1 MTKIKPTVSVVM
13 PTYNRAHLLGKAIKS
28 ILNQTYQD
36 FELIIVDDGSTD
48 KTSEVVKSFKDKR
61 IRYFRQTKTFPIKSQ
76 GAAAARN
83 MGIKKAKG
91 KFIAFNDDDDFWRK
105 RKLEKQVSAF
115 KRTDK
120 KTGVVYIRVVRHKG
134 KEKFFLPYE
143 EVAKKEGNIH
153 RNLFLEDWV
162 VMTSSALVKREC
174 FQKVGLFDERLPRYQ
189 DLELWLR
196 ISQDYY
202 FKYLPEVLVDS
213 FILSQ
218 GIGADNRALVKA
230 TELIFQ
236 KYRQE
241 IESDKEILA
250 SWHFRFGDLY
260 YHQQK
265 MKKARNLFLQALKN
279 KPSFKYFRAIV
290 KTFLGRKISETLI
303 SWQIGQVKNWPL
315 LAILILAL
323 FLRLINLNQSLWLD
337 EAVQAITSRGSFF
350 GIFQELRGDFHPPL
364 YHLLMWVWVHLFGS
378 SETILRL
385 PSVIF
390 GVTTVYVV
398 YLIASMLTSEE
409 GSPANARG
417 GTSEVVLPLLAA
429 LFLATAPF
437 HIYYSQEARNYAL
450 TTLLA
455 TLSMYFFVKLLTSE
469 MSNHSRS
476 VKLSTSGVVLYVF
489 STTLLLYTNY
499 FGLFILLAQALVS
512 LEQRKWRFLKL
523 MFICLI
529 LFVPNLF
536 LLKTQLLTGSQA
548 TASLPE
554 WGRIVN
560 LSFLKALP
568 LTFIKF
574 SIGRITIFNKKI
586 YAVVAGF
593 LFVVYGGI
601 FARGVFQKRKLTINH
616 LQLTI
621 ILWLVTPILCAW
633 LLSLFIPNYQPFRLL
648 LVLPAFYLLLA
659 YGIFQ
664 IKITMIR
671 IIVVAFVLFVNLVSL
686 GIYYTNPYFHRENWR
701 GLVQFIESQENME
714 IVPLLPS
721 YNSYWPYEYYSSGK
735 TKFISV
741 SSGIKVITQ
750 EDINNL
756 TIEQFNNKTI
766 YYIRYLVPM
775 FDPQEKTVF
784 WLNQNGF
791 VKIREVSFNQVPVWE
806 YQRCR

>member
-1 MTKIKPTVSVVM
+1 
-13 PTYNRAHLLGKAIKS
+13 
-28 ILNQTYQD
+28 
-36 FELIIVDDGSTD
+36 
-48 KTSEVVKSFKDKR
+48 
-61 IRYFRQTKTFPIKSQ
+61 
-76 GAAAARN
+76 
-83 MGIKKAKG
+83 
-91 KFIAFNDDDDFWRK
+91 
-105 RKLEKQVSAF
+105 
-115 KRTDK
+115 
-120 KTGVVYIRVVRHKG
+120 
-134 KEKFFLPYE
+134 
-143 EVAKKEGNIH
+143 
-153 RNLFLEDWV
+153 LFLEDWV

-265 MKKARNLFLQALKN
+265 MKKARNFFLQALKN

-323 FLRLINLNQSLWLD
+323 FLRLINLSQSLWLD

-364 YHLLMWVWVHLFGS
+364 YHLFMWGWVHLFGS
-378 SETILRL
+378 REIILRL

-390 GVTTVYVV
+390 GVATVAVI
-398 YLIASMLTSEE
+398 YLIAKEFKSSI
-409 GSPANARG
+409 PKI
-417 GTSEVVLPLLAA
+417 AA
-429 LFLATAPF
+429 LFMATAPF

-450 TTLLA
+450 TTFLTA
-455 TLSMYFFVKLLTSE
+455 LSMYFFIRLINKKKGIGGYLVA
-469 MSNHSRS
+469 
-476 VKLSTSGVVLYVF
+476 
-489 STTLLLYTNY
+489 TTLLLYTNY
-499 FGLFILLAQALVS
+499 FGLFILLAQALVC
-512 LEQRKWRFLKL
+512 LIQRRRKQLWL
-523 MFICLI
+523 MFYCLL
-529 LFVPNLF
+529 LFVPNLV
-536 LLKTQLLTGSQA
+536 LLRIQLLTGRQA
-548 TASLPE
+548 TTSLPE
-554 WGRIVN
+554 WGRLVN
-560 LSFLKALP
+560 VNFLKALP

-586 YAVVAGF
+586 YALIAGI
-593 LFVVYGGI
+593 LFIIYGAIITRGLVNKKRPLILFSWLIVPI
-601 FARGVFQKRKLTINH
+601 F
-616 LQLTI
+616 
-621 ILWLVTPILCAW
+621 CAW
-633 LLSLFIPNYQPFRLL
+633 LVSLFIPNYQPFRLL

-659 YGIFQ
+659 WGISK
-664 IKITMIR
+664 IKITILR
-671 IIVVAFVLFVNLVSL
+671 NIVVILVLLVNLASVSV
-686 GIYYTNPYFHRENWR
+686 YYSNPYFHREDWR
-701 GLVQFIESQENME
+701 GLVQYIEAQPEKE
-714 IVPLLPS
+714 KLTILPS
-721 YNSYWPYEYYSSGK
+721 YTSYWPYEYYSSGK
-735 TKFISV
+735 VELVSV
-741 SSGIKVITQ
+741 SLGVKAITQ

-756 TIEQFNNKTI
+756 TIEQFSHKTI
-766 YYIRYLVPM
+766 YYIRYLVSM
-775 FDPQEKTVF
+775 FDPQEKAIS

-791 VKIREVSFNQVPVWE
+791 VKIKEVSFNQIPVWIYE
-806 YQRCR
+806 AL